1 MRKASMTLLAAAA
14 IATGCT
20 WVHMAPEARGVKVV
34 DGPPAGCTR
43 RGEVAVSVK
52 DSIAFYE
59 RNDLRVRDELETLAR
74 NEAQGL
80 QADTVQPMGE
90 PLNGSQRFAAWRCG
104 AGRGATCLGSVK

>member
-1 MRKASMTLLAAAA
+1 MRIVPMALLASGAMLATA
-14 IATGCT
+14 VLGTGCT
-20 WVHMAPEARGVKVV
+20 WVHMAPEARAVKVV

-74 NEAQGL
+74 NEAPGL
-80 QADTVQPMGE
+80 GADTIQPLGPPVEGE
-90 PLNGSQRFAAWRCG
+90 QRFAAWNCVR
-104 AGRGATCLGSVK
+104 